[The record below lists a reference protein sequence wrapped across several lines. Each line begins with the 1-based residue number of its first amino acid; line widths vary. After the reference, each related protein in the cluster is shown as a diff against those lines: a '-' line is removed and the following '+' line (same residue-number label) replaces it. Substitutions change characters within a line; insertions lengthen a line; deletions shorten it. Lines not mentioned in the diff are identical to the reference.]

1 MRAALYRRPGPASEV
16 LFVEEVP
23 TPAPGPGEVRVRV
36 AVSGVNPTDWKARS
50 GAVPP
55 PRAGGSDVQ
64 IPHQDGAGVIDAVG
78 PGVDPGRVGERV
90 WVYLAAAGR
99 PWGTAA
105 EYTVVPA
112 ERAARLP
119 DGASYQLGA
128 SLGVPAMTAHRC
140 VFADGPVAGRTVLVA
155 GGAGAVGHFAI
166 ELARAAGATVV
177 ATVSGPDKGDLAK
190 AAGAHHVVNYRS
202 PDAADQIKA
211 VTTGGV
217 DRIVEV
223 ALAANLELDLAVAAP
238 NATIVTYAATA
249 EQPSLPVRDLM
260 TGNLL
265 LRFVLLYTAPPE
277 ALTQAARDITAAV
290 EAGALTRL
298 PTTAFPLD
306 EVAAAQDAVEG
317 GAVGKVVVTVGE
329 TDLS

>member
-1 MRAALYRRPGPASEV
+1 MRAAVYRRPGPASEV
-16 LFVEEVP
+16 LSVEEVP
-23 TPAPGPGEVRVRV
+23 TPEPGPGEVRVRV

-55 PRAGGSDVQ
+55 RAGGPEVQ

-112 ERAARLP
+112 ERAVRLP

-140 VFADGPVAGRTVLVA
+140 VFADGPVDGRTVLVA

-166 ELARAAGATVV
+166 QLARAAGATVV
-177 ATVSGPDKGDLAK
+177 ATVSGPEKGDLAK
-190 AAGAHHVVNYRS
+190 AAGADHVVNYRS
-202 PDAADQIKA
+202 PGAADRIKEVA
-211 VTTGGV
+211 TGGV
-217 DRIVEV
+217 DRVVEV

-238 NATIVTYAATA
+238 HASIVTYAATA

-260 TGNLL
+260 TRNLL
-265 LRFVLLYTAPPE
+265 LRFVLLYTVPPE
-277 ALTQAARDITAAV
+277 ALTRAARDITAAL
-290 EAGALTRL
+290 EAGALTPL
-298 PTTAFPLD
+298 PNTAFPLD